1 MMMLLSFQ
9 IYIGTSR
16 TTVTKNRDVVKELKV
31 GMLVA
36 TIGTT
41 IARIGTIKAIPPNP
55 CYESQ
60 LTIHWME
67 QERAPHK
74 PKWLRFFSPSTKK
87 DSVSTVTFE
96 DILLYDFQ
104 LTNKGALK
112 KKSREYLL

>member
-1 MMMLLSFQ
+1 MLFVEGHVNGTYTSIGF
-9 IYIGTSR
+9 INDVAIGTSR

-87 DSVSTVTFE
+87 DSVSTITFK
-96 DILLYDFQ
+96 DILL
-104 LTNKGALK
+104 
-112 KKSREYLL
+112 